1 VRKVRGVKMGRGPK
15 LTPCQRR
22 KVVRRRDYG
31 EAVREIARSYN
42 VHHSTISRLGAA
54 SSRGSVTLVGFT
66 GPLADNI
73 VFT

>member
-1 VRKVRGVKMGRGPK
+1 M
-15 LTPCQRR
+15 
-22 KVVRRRDYG
+22 RRRDYG

-42 VHHSTISRLGAA
+42 VHHSTISRLRAA

-66 GPLADNI
+66 GPLADNL